1 MKALCAFFLLVTATA
16 LAQPSCESLLS
27 DLTRAFDEAD
37 SLVSVTEV
45 TQGGRELSYQH
56 VKLVRDEAGTLQPE
70 VIESRGRQRPGGEG
84 AGSDFEF
91 HCEGNTLEPTD
102 EAGVWKLTVLEP
114 NKDIPV
120 KRYEI
125 LFKET
130 PGRYLPEHIEANF
143 SVKVLVLRVHG
154 TFDVTLSDWTF
165 PTQTN

>member
-37 SLVSVTEV
+37 SLESVTEV

-56 VKLVRDEAGTLQPE
+56 VKLVRDEAGTLQAE
-70 VIESRGRQRPGGEG
+70 VIESRGRRAPEGEG

-91 HCEGNTLEPTD
+91 HCEGNTLEPAD
-102 EAGVWKLTVLEP
+102 EPGVWKLTVLEP

-125 LFKET
+125 LFRET
-130 PGRYLPEHIEANF
+130 PGRYLPEHVEAAF
-143 SVKVLVLRVHG
+143 SIKVLVIRVHG
-154 TFDVTLSDWTF
+154 TFAVTLSDWTF
-165 PTQTN
+165 PPQTN